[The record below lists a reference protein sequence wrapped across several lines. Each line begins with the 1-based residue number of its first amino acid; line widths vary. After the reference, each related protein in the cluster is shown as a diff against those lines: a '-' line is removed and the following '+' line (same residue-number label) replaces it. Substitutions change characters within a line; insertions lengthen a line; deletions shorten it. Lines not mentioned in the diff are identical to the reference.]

1 MFKSLPLAVAVYM
14 LYIKFCTHC
23 VRLPFIRNLQA
34 VFDTCTMSTNLDCS
48 SSSAGVSFDKQQPS
62 LSAAI
67 LSSFA
72 QSLFLSSCFGTQRLK
87 DEEANGSAL
96 QNSVSSNEY
105 ADQPG
110 MHFLNEIGQ
119 NKIGQQQEASHT
131 LTTNP
136 LARILNKLQ
145 TWNKTIKILI
155 AESGVVSTMY
165 RRGGIST
172 YAQAIRD
179 IWSGTPQTYVIL
191 SNTQQTE
198 RVELIIADPTIDICS
213 ERWTNMN
220 NIVATTTIPANSE
233 HQASQ
238 ATESEKERQKHLEEE
253 NKRLR
258 DEAIKQYSRDC
269 VDALLPGG
277 CLGYLCSEKELPKIR
292 NLMKEKSLKGVE
304 SHHVRSFFGE
314 SSKDAMPYHTQ
325 PSLTSEALGGSNSN
339 LWTTFPIS
347 IRFNPLL

>member
-87 DEEANGSAL
+87 DEEANGSAI

-105 ADQPG
+105 TDQPG
-110 MHFLNEIGQ
+110 IHFLNEIGQ

-172 YAQAIRD
+172 YAQ
-179 IWSGTPQTYVIL
+179 
-191 SNTQQTE
+191 
-198 RVELIIADPTIDICS
+198 
-213 ERWTNMN
+213 
-220 NIVATTTIPANSE
+220 
-233 HQASQ
+233 
-238 ATESEKERQKHLEEE
+238 
-253 NKRLR
+253 
-258 DEAIKQYSRDC
+258 
-269 VDALLPGG
+269 
-277 CLGYLCSEKELPKIR
+277 
-292 NLMKEKSLKGVE
+292 
-304 SHHVRSFFGE
+304 
-314 SSKDAMPYHTQ
+314 
-325 PSLTSEALGGSNSN
+325 
-339 LWTTFPIS
+339 
-347 IRFNPLL
+347 